1 MLYFPYEMDLLQAWL
16 TQWVLKFIRRKR
28 GYCLMNR
35 THKKWFALL
44 GTVSMATGVLA
55 GCGGEQPANKTG
67 SAKVEETKPLEVSI
81 VMPQVG
87 DIPNKGNAIEQAIEK
102 YTNTK
107 LSIQWVPSSTY
118 DEKINIMIASNEMA
132 KIMKV
137 NYVPTIISTIQGGQF
152 WEIGPYLKDYKNI
165 SAQNPQ
171 YNENIK
177 IDGKLYGIPN
187 YREIGRP
194 AVIYRKDL
202 MDAMGLK
209 MPKSLDDWYNVAK
222 TLTLNDPDKNGKN
235 DTYGFML
242 DKKYNDGVNSVL
254 TRMATSQG
262 GVNKWGVDASGKFTP
277 EFLTPQFVDTLKL
290 FKRLFAEKLINQ
302 DFPALDST
310 EMDKQ
315 YEAGR
320 AVIKINGVATNAAN
334 IQDRIVKVVSTAQ
347 LDITPWEGPQG
358 PRVSGQSGNNGFL
371 AFPKS
376 AVKTEAELK
385 QLLTFMDKLL
395 DKDMSTLQKR
405 GIEGIHHKKS
415 SDNFVEWIDLT
426 LFNREVKPYRDNLL
440 NFETYNVPPLK
451 DTELAM
457 KGYKME
463 PEGLKYAVANPA
475 LTLSSKTYSERGKEL
490 DIQMADAQTKYIVGK
505 IDDAGWAEEV
515 AKWRKVGGDTL
526 IKEYEEAY
534 AKNKK

>member
-1 MLYFPYEMDLLQAWL
+1 
-16 TQWVLKFIRRKR
+16 
-28 GYCLMNR
+28 MNR
-35 THKKWFALL
+35 TPRQWFAAV
-44 GTVSMATGVLA
+44 GTITMAMGVLA
-55 GCGGEQPANKTG
+55 GCGGDQPASKTTEG
-67 SAKVEETKPLEVSI
+67 AKPADTKVADTKADAKPVEVSI

-87 DIPNKGNAIEQAIEK
+87 DIPAKGNTIEQAIEK

-107 LSIQWVPSSTY
+107 LSIQWVPNSTY
-118 DEKINIMIASNEMA
+118 DEKINVMIASNEMP

-137 NYVPTIISTIQGGQF
+137 NYVPTIISTVQGDQF
-152 WEIGPYLKDYKNI
+152 WEIGAYLKDYKNLA
-165 SAQNPQ
+165 AQNPQ
-171 YNENIK
+171 YYENIK
-177 IDGKLYGIPN
+177 VDGKLYGIPN

-209 MPKSLDDWYNVAK
+209 LPKTLDDWYNVVK
-222 TLTLNDPDKNGKN
+222 TLTLDDPDKNGKN
-235 DTYGFML
+235 DTYGLML

-254 TRMATSQG
+254 TRMAVSQG
-262 GVNKWGVDASGKFTP
+262 GVNKWGVDSSGKFTP
-277 EFLTPQFVDTLKL
+277 EFVTPQFVDTLKL
-290 FKRLFAEKLINQ
+290 FRKLYTEKLINQ
-302 DFPALDST
+302 DFPALDAT

-315 YEAGR
+315 FESGR

-347 LDITPWEGPQG
+347 MDITPWEGPAG

-371 AFPKS
+371 AFPK
-376 AVKTEAELK
+376 ATVKNETEVR
-385 QLLTFMDKLL
+385 QLLSFLDKLL
-395 DKDMSTLQKR
+395 DKDMSLLQKR
-405 GIEGIHHKKS
+405 GIEGVHHKKAA
-415 SDNFVEWIDLT
+415 DGYVEWTDLT
-426 LFNREVKPYRDNLL
+426 LFNREVKPYRDNLI

-475 LTLSSKTYSERGKEL
+475 LTLTSQTYSDRGKEL
-490 DIQMADAQTKYIVGK
+490 DTQIADAQTKYIVGK
-505 IDDAGWAEEV
+505 IDDAGWADEV
-515 AKWRKVGGDTL
+515 AKWRKAGGDSL
-526 IKEYEEAY
+526 IKEYEAAY